1 MDLTPSVI
9 LSCGVSA
16 SMFVVSCGVAV
27 GLCRRLMHREEMIE
41 EEVVMPTVPEP
52 RRVLNDRL
60 NRELGRSWAPTRET
74 RRDFS
79 TPEGGV
85 PGNDV

>member
-1 MDLTPSVI
+1 MY
-9 LSCGVSA
+9 
-16 SMFVVSCGVAV
+16 
-27 GLCRRLMHREEMIE
+27 REEIIE

-79 TPEGGV
+79 TPGGGV
-85 PGNDV
+85 SGNDV

>member
-1 MDLTPSVI
+1 
-9 LSCGVSA
+9 
-16 SMFVVSCGVAV
+16 
-27 GLCRRLMHREEMIE
+27 MHREEIIE